1 MVVVVVVVVMI
12 RTGLTS
18 FGSVTSTT
26 TTSRFGVLWYCCVIH
41 CSGVRRGGGV
51 HQCLLLLLRTSLDSC
66 RIAAATPTS
75 TSTTTMTTAL
85 KQRDTLGGG
94 AGAGGPLV
102 AQLRLHDPLRRHVD
116 LVVHEDHQ
124 RQGNVEGAQR
134 PVQLVPHILRDLAG
148 GRLRG
153 AVLVA
158 DQQHRRNGDQTGG
171 DPDGGDEGEN
181 APGGP
186 PDAVRQ
192 RLGDRQVAV

>member
-1 MVVVVVVVVMI
+1 
-12 RTGLTS
+12 
-18 FGSVTSTT
+18 
-26 TTSRFGVLWYCCVIH
+26 
-41 CSGVRRGGGV
+41 
-51 HQCLLLLLRTSLDSC
+51 
-66 RIAAATPTS
+66 
-75 TSTTTMTTAL
+75 MTTAL
-85 KQRDTLGGG
+85 EQRDTLGGG

-134 PVQLVPHILRDLAG
+134 PIELVPHVLRHLAG

-158 DQQHRRNGDQTGG
+158 DEQHRRNGDQTGG

-186 PDAVRQ
+186 PNAVRQ